1 MLIVLEL
8 WMLTMKTKIV
18 AMVLIAVLSLVGAVI
33 AAWIVQPTEQ
43 TLELSPN
50 VSVEELEELDQTVP
64 SIASREQS
72 IGEYAEVLVSQI
84 GRVEV
89 ADFQAAGYANAEI
102 RRFMLDNPRLFS
114 RNRY

>member
-1 MLIVLEL
+1 MLIVSEL

-18 AMVLIAVLSLVGAVI
+18 AMVLIAVLSLAGAVI

-43 TLELSPN
+43 TLESSPE
-50 VSVEELEELDQTVP
+50 VSVEELDQTVP
-64 SIASREQS
+64 SIASREQP
-72 IGEYAEVLVSQI
+72 IGEYAEVLVTQI

>member
-1 MLIVLEL
+1 MHPSIATLL
-8 WMLTMKTKIV
+8 
-18 AMVLIAVLSLVGAVI
+18 LIAVLSLTSTVV
-33 AAWIVQPTEQ
+33 AAWLVQPTEQ
-43 TLELSPN
+43 TLESSPE
-50 VSVEELEELDQTVP
+50 VSMEELDQTVP
-64 SIASREQS
+64 SIASREQP
-72 IGEYAEVLVSQI
+72 IGEYAEVLVTQI